1 MPPAAS
7 LCKAS
12 ALETLWAIVA
22 EYSEDGGHRNLQAAM
37 ATSAKLMTDDK
48 GRVAMFSAWAAEIQS
63 QQWHHSL
70 LLRVQNVGVNPAQG
84 PSTVIGPSLP

>member
-22 EYSEDGGHRNLQAAM
+22 EYSEDGGHRNLQVTVQDDSHPAAN
-37 ATSAKLMTDDK
+37 
-48 GRVAMFSAWAAEIQS
+48 
-63 QQWHHSL
+63 L
-70 LLRVQNVGVNPAQG
+70 LP
-84 PSTVIGPSLP
+84 